1 MDCDKYFEMMV
12 ELIFPAIRKAY
23 RGRTHL
29 VRVQQDG
36 ARPHTGKD
44 MVAKLNEEGAKAKRG
59 EPKIIVF
66 TQSSNSPDLN
76 ICDLAFFRALGVA
89 VRKARR
95 GATDTFDLDKLTLDV
110 FAEYENYPALELA
123 KMWEYRKYVL
133 RQIIACGGGNQYDQ
147 HRPLAVKKADEER
160 AAKRG
165 K

>member
-1 MDCDKYFEMMV
+1 MTT
-12 ELIFPAIRKAY
+12 LIFPKIREAY
-23 RGRTHL
+23 RGRTAV

-36 ARPHTGKD
+36 ARPHTGKN
-44 MVAKLNEEGAKAKRG
+44 MVERLNEAGAKGKRG
-59 EPKIIVF
+59 DPKIVVF

-95 GATDTFDLDKLTLDV
+95 GATDSFDLDKLTVDV
-110 FAEYENYPALELA
+110 LTEYENYPPLELA

-133 RQIIACGGGNQYDQ
+133 GQIIACGGGNQYEQ
-147 HRPLAVKKADEER
+147 HRPPEVKKADEER
-160 AAKRG
+160 AAKRM